1 MDEFRVLARVNTAV
15 LVVILARLLICGKKH
30 LRETYIND
38 EGSLMEDKNFLITDG
53 TMLDQLV
60 VKNVKSAIQKAKED
74 GVRDAKS
81 HTEQVLKGDY
91 ATFPNIKKT
100 IDADAATATKG
111 ANEKLSTSVM
121 NAKLDGKLNKG
132 ECLTNGTY
140 VEMRDGVNNCLLGSN
155 NDNANFRY
163 DRCGIR
169 HSNHGD
175 DKEKGVQIC
184 WNTDPIYDPVEKKM
198 IPGYCAQ
205 NHGSSALYSPAH
217 L

>member
-38 EGSLMEDKNFLITDG
+38 EGSHMEDKNFLITDG
-53 TMLDQLV
+53 TMIDQLV

-74 GVRDAKS
+74 GVRDAAS

-91 ATFPNIKKT
+91 ATFPNIKTT
-100 IDADAATATKG
+100 IDTNAANARNG
-111 ANEKLSTSVM
+111 ANARLSTSAM
-121 NAKLDGKLNKG
+121 NAGLDRKLNKG
-132 ECLTNGTY
+132 LCLTNGTY
-140 VEMRDGVNNCLLGSN
+140 VEMRSGANNCVLGP
-155 NDNANFRY
+155 NDASVNFRG

-175 DKEKGVQIC
+175 DVERGVQIC
-184 WNTDPIYDPVEKKM
+184 WKNA
-198 IPGYCAQ
+198 GYCAQ